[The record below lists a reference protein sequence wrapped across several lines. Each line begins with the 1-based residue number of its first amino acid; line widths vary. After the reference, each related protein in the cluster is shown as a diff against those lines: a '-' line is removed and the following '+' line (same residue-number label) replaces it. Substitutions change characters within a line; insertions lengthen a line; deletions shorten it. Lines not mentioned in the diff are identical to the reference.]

1 MTRVLM
7 FGWEYPPYVAGG
19 LATATVGL
27 VKGLAANAI
36 EVSLVVP
43 FPASDSGVPGVRL
56 VPSASARGA
65 QRRYEV
71 DSVLEGYTTEV
82 RHRAVVGELER
93 RAPRIKGLY
102 GRDLMAEVDRYASV
116 AGAIAGREPHD
127 VIDVHDW
134 LTFGAGIEAR
144 RVSGK
149 PLVAHIHAT
158 EYDRLGEHANPL
170 VVARERVGLLAA
182 DRIIANSHAI
192 AAICRERYDVPAE
205 RISVIHWG
213 IDPDG
218 LGEPSPPDNPLR
230 VEGAPP
236 PTVLFLGRVTRQKGP
251 ESFVEAAGLIATRV
265 PEARYVLAGTGDLL
279 PWAMERAAELGIAD
293 RMFFTGGVSP
303 AEAARLY
310 GMADVCV
317 MPSVSEPFGLVAL
330 ESLRLGT
337 PVLIPRTSGVAEVV
351 RNALRIDHWDVERIA
366 ALVVSLLRFP
376 ALREELSTLGAEELA
391 QSRFGLDE
399 PARRTRAVYADV
411 IRAASAAEEEQ

>member
-27 VKGLAANAI
+27 VKGLAANDVQVA
-36 EVSLVVP
+36 LVVP

-65 QRRYEV
+65 PRRYEV
-71 DSVLEGYTTEV
+71 DSVLEGYTTVE
-82 RHRAVVGELER
+82 RHHATVEDLER

-102 GRDLMAEVDRYASV
+102 GSDLIAEVDRYASV
-116 AGAIAGREPHD
+116 AGAIAGREDHD
-127 VIDVHDW
+127 VIDAHDW

-158 EYDRLGEHANPL
+158 EYDRLGEHANP
-170 VVARERVGLLAA
+170 VVIDRERAGLLAA

-192 AAICRERYDVPAE
+192 AAVCCERYGVSAD

-218 LGEPSPPDNPLR
+218 LGEDQPPDNPLR
-230 VEGAPP
+230 VNGEAP
-236 PTVLFLGRVTRQKGP
+236 PTVLFLGRVTRQKAP
-251 ESFVEAAGLIATRV
+251 ESFVEAAGLIAARV

-279 PWAMERAAELGIAD
+279 PWAIERAAELGIAD
-293 RMFFTGGVSP
+293 RMFFTGGVSA
-303 AEAARLY
+303 AEAGRLY
-310 GMADVCV
+310 RMADVCV

-337 PVLIPRTSGVAEVV
+337 PVLIPRSSGVAEVV
-351 RNALRIDHWDVERIA
+351 RNALRVDHWDVERIA
-366 ALVVSLLRFP
+366 SLVVALLRHP
-376 ALREELSTLGAEELA
+376 ALREELSTLGLEEVA
-391 QSRFGLDE
+391 QERFGLAE

-411 IRAASAAEEEQ
+411 IGAARAAEEEQ